1 MAPGIG
7 GFHIDLPALRSGTHA
22 VRAAIQDTLRRSQP
36 LINTDTDS
44 AKTKTKTKT
53 TVVWIGRASFFL
65 NAFPVV
71 AIIGF
76 MLLVLSDHARRLIT
90 DITGVMT
97 LSDGVTKADMS
108 VRQPHLVLRSQKG
121 FADELLPLGIS
132 LEDASGGETVS
143 LTGLASARLSKGT
156 SLSLAG
162 WQVPAE
168 DLDKTWVSAPEGFVG
183 VMDAM
188 VNLHSASGQLLQSK
202 ILRLEWIAKE
212 EKEEGLPQARGT
224 LEPVP
229 ELRPLEPPPEPAAG
243 LGPLEPAAELRPLDA
258 KKFAILNKIGQ
269 GLLQNG
275 DIASARPILK
285 SAAEAGDARAALTLG
300 MTFDPLFMGEWRVLG
315 AVPDVAQAYDWY
327 DRAGKLGSAEALR
340 HLTRLDQARRSG
352 SGPAS
357 RSDLSRQ

>member
-1 MAPGIG
+1 
-7 GFHIDLPALRSGTHA
+7 
-22 VRAAIQDTLRRSQP
+22 
-36 LINTDTDS
+36 
-44 AKTKTKTKT
+44 
-53 TVVWIGRASFFL
+53 VWIGRASFFL
-65 NAFPVV
+65 IVFPVV

-76 MLLVLSDHARRLIT
+76 MLLVTPDHARRLIT

-108 VRQPHLVLRSQKG
+108 LRQPHLVLRSQKG

-143 LTGLASARLSKGT
+143 MTGLASAGLSKGT
-156 SLSLAG
+156 SLGLAG
-162 WQVPAE
+162 WQVSAE

-212 EKEEGLPQARGT
+212 EKEEGLAQARGT

-229 ELRPLEPPPEPAAG
+229 ELRPLEPPLEPAAE

-258 KKFAILNKIGQ
+258 KKVAILNKIGQ

-300 MTFDPLFMGEWRVLG
+300 MTFDPLFMAEWRVLG

-327 DRAGKLGSAEALR
+327 DRASKLGSAEALR

-357 RSDLSRQ
+357 RSDLSSQ

>member
-7 GFHIDLPALRSGTHA
+7 GFHI
-22 VRAAIQDTLRRSQP
+22 
-36 LINTDTDS
+36 TDTDS
-44 AKTKTKTKT
+44 AKAKT
-53 TVVWIGRASFFL
+53 TVVWIGRASLFL
-65 NAFPVV
+65 IVFPVV

-76 MLLVLSDHARRLIT
+76 MLLVTPDHARRLIT

-143 LTGLASARLSKGT
+143 MTGLASAGLSKGT
-156 SLSLAG
+156 SLGLAG
-162 WQVPAE
+162 WQVSAE
-168 DLDKTWVSAPEGFVG
+168 DLDNTWVSAPEGFVG

-212 EKEEGLPQARGT
+212 EKEEGLAQARGT

-229 ELRPLEPPPEPAAG
+229 ELRPLEPAAE

-258 KKFAILNKIGQ
+258 EKVAILNKIGER
-269 GLLQNG
+269 LLQNG

-300 MTFDPLFMGEWRVLG
+300 MTFDPLFMAEWRVLG

-327 DRAGKLGSAEALR
+327 DRASKLGSDEALR